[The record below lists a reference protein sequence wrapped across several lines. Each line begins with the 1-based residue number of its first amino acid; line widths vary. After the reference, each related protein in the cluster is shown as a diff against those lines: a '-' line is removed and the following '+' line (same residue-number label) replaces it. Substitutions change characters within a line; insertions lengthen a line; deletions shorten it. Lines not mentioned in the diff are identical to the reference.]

1 MFFGAGHVETRLVLL
16 FDGRRYSRRS
26 PLYGGRRYA
35 LEADIRPATAYNTLL
50 KQTAHS
56 STADSTLDDS
66 ERPALQLQTA
76 RSSTVDGNLFG
87 CRRET
92 IGINCVAVGTGSLHA
107 NVVDL
112 PAGVLMR

>member
-1 MFFGAGHVETRLVLL
+1 MLFGAGHVETRLVLL

-35 LEADIRPATAYNTLL
+35 LEADIRPATTYNTLL

-56 STADSTLDDS
+56 STADS

-76 RSSTVDGNLFG
+76 RSSTVDGSLFG

-92 IGINCVAVGTGSLHA
+92 IRINCVAVGTGSLHA

-112 PAGVLMR
+112 PAGVLMRLVLE